1 MKWKLISLLSICL
14 VIPAILPTSASTHFS
29 LFANKPHSKPDF
41 LPATDAFA
49 FSHMQQAG
57 QLNVFWKIADGYYLY
72 KDKVRIMINDKP
84 YQAQDI
90 PPGTDYQDG
99 YFGQVKIIKQQL
111 ILSLPLATL
120 APASSIKIQYQGCAI
135 AGLCYPPMTQ
145 SITTAAEK

>member
-14 VIPAILPTSASTHFS
+14 IIPAILPASASNNFS
-29 LFANKPHSKPDF
+29 LFANKPHSTPAF
-41 LPATDAFA
+41 LPAADAFA
-49 FSHMQQAG
+49 FSHIQQAG
-57 QLNVFWKIADGYYLY
+57 QLNVFWQIADGYYLY

-90 PPGTDYQDG
+90 PPGTDYQDE

-111 ILSLPLATL
+111 ILSLPLATF
-120 APASSIKIQYQGCAI
+120 APASRIKIQYQGCAV

-145 SITTAAEK
+145 SITTTAEK